1 MEEREADDESEEID
15 NMIELI
21 QQSLFGDNPKPSVAD
36 LTRLF
41 ELRRELAHFDAESLT
56 VRWID
61 AWPQIPDCEE

>member
-1 MEEREADDESEEID
+1 
-15 NMIELI
+15 MIELI